1 MSTDRFV
8 FPLAVGCRIFWA
20 EDYDN
25 GMRLL
30 ELDCV
35 ADDFG
40 NLVGVPHDS
49 AATVARD
56 AQGWSYRTAETGAAA

>member
-1 MSTDRFV
+1 MSARHV
-8 FPLAVGCRIFWA
+8 YPLAVGYRIFWA

-40 NLVGVPHDS
+40 NLVGVPHNS

-56 AQGWSYRTAETGAAA
+56 AQGWSYRTAPNEVAA

>member
-1 MSTDRFV
+1 MSARHV
-8 FPLAVGCRIFWA
+8 YPLEVGYRIFWV

-40 NLVGVPHDS
+40 NLVGVPHNS
-49 AATVARD
+49 AATVDRD
-56 AQGWSYRTAETGAAA
+56 AQGWSYRPAETGAAA